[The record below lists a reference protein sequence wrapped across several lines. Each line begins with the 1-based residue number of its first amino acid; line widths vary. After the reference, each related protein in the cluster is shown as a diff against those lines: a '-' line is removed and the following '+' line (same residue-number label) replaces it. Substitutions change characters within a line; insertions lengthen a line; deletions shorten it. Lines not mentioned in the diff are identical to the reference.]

1 MRKNKDV
8 ILSKLNH
15 VNQRDIFI
23 LKYLE
28 ANTRLFE
35 QPEKKVEVETKEYVF

>member
-1 MRKNKDV
+1 MRKNKDL

-15 VNQRDIFI
+15 VNERDLFI

-28 ANTRLFE
+28 ANTKLFE
-35 QPEKKVEVETKEYVF
+35 RPNKKVEV

>member
-1 MRKNKDV
+1 MQKNKEI

-15 VNQRDIFI
+15 VNERDVFI

-28 ANTRLFE
+28 ANTKLFE
-35 QPEKKVEVETKEYVF
+35 KPKLQ